1 MVEPRPS
8 LERLDPYVAACW
20 ARAERFAL
28 RLHADHLGVP
38 HLFAALLEDEDCA
51 ATQVI
56 VHAFADPETILAEV
70 VAQCPGIMVVGS
82 KRSRPF
88 SVRGVAVLDEA
99 RRMAVARRHANVEI
113 QHLFASA
120 MEQIDDAIAGTL
132 RDNGYEPSGLVW
144 PDEADDPV
152 PADGPVLA
160 RFSKA
165 ARRALSA
172 AARTAQSYGR
182 DAISPI
188 HIVIG
193 TLDDGSAIGGD
204 VGLRASLVRQA
215 ASGRDGDD
223 TPLPNRGLAPSEELV
238 ELVGALP
245 DGAGTTAILLH
256 LIRAGSDELR
266 LLLDRQRVT
275 ESLLERAGTAFR
287 DPEA

>member
-1 MVEPRPS
+1 MAESRTS
-8 LERLDPYVAACW
+8 LERFDPYVAACW
-20 ARAERFAL
+20 ARAEAFAL

-51 ATQVI
+51 ATQII

-99 RRMAVARRHANVEI
+99 RGMAAARRHANVEV

-120 MEQIDDAIAGTL
+120 MEHVDDDITGAL
-132 RDNGYEPSGLVW
+132 RDNGFDPSGLVW
-144 PDEADDPV
+144 PEEAEDPV
-152 PADGPVLA
+152 PPEGPVLE
-160 RFSKA
+160 RFSTA
-165 ARRALSA
+165 SRRALSA
-172 AARTAQSYGR
+172 AARTAQSFRR
-182 DAISPI
+182 DAISPL

-193 TLDDGSAIGGD
+193 TLDDGGAIGAE

-215 ASGRDGDD
+215 ASGRDADD
-223 TPLPNRGLAPSEELV
+223 TPIPARDLALSDDLV
-238 ELVGALP
+238 ELLGALP
-245 DGAGTTAILLH
+245 DGADTTEILAY

-275 ESLLERAGTAFR
+275 PSLLERAGAAFR
-287 DPEA
+287 DPRP